1 VPRLRS
7 NQGFAL
13 PVTLF
18 VVALVTIMLSAAFVR
33 VRNDYRISDSS
44 GDMVDAAAVAQAGLN
59 KYMGQLTFDGCD
71 NAIRPLNGDSVRFN
85 VVGGYADVVAHV
97 THRPADTLAPW
108 MYVIRS
114 TGHLIRPTR
123 GAEPQA
129 ERTVA
134 QFAQWQ
140 YGAIETLAA
149 YTSASGMDRD
159 PNGPC
164 PAEPDGDSCGEFRG
178 RDHNYKSECRL
189 PDIPAIRV
197 PKGASKLE
205 SLDYF
210 TVEGITVKTNSD
222 KGTAEDTNIDWLGT
236 ITGGIVP
243 DVYGIRPW
251 DSSYPVQFVQG
262 DATIDCAPE
271 TWGYGLLIVTGDL
284 LIQGN
289 KGATAMGR
297 GCFQWNGVVI
307 VGKEIRFQSDDQ
319 RFDGLVISGMMEQID
334 SAIGRSE
341 YGGNYIDI
349 DFDSYEVRKALA
361 SLAGFAP
368 IGNAWVDN
376 WSSY

>member
-1 VPRLRS
+1 
-7 NQGFAL
+7 L

-59 KYMGQLTFDGCD
+59 KYMGQLSFDACD
-71 NAIRPLNGDSVRFN
+71 NAIRPVDGDSVRFN
-85 VVGGYADVVAHV
+85 VFGGYADVVAHV

-114 TGHLIRPTR
+114 KGHLIRPTR

-149 YTSASGMDRD
+149 YTSASGMDR
-159 PNGPC
+159 
-164 PAEPDGDSCGEFRG
+164 EPDPPDDLSCPEGSGSSCGEFNG
-178 RDHNYKSECRL
+178 VDQHFKSECRV

-197 PKGASKLE
+197 PSGGTKLG
-205 SLDYF
+205 SLSYF
-210 TVEGITVKTNSD
+210 SVTGSVVRSGSD
-222 KGTAEDTNIDWLGT
+222 QSVAEDTKIDWLKT

-251 DSSYPVQFVQG
+251 DSGYPVQFVQG
-262 DATIDCAPE
+262 DATIDCTPE
-271 TWGYGLLIVTGDL
+271 LWGWGLLVVTGDL
-284 LIQGN
+284 IITGN
-289 KGATAMGR
+289 KGATTMGR

-334 SAIGRSE
+334 SAVGRSE
-341 YGGNYIDI
+341 YGVNKIDI

-361 SLAGFAP
+361 PLAGFAP
-368 IGNAWVDN
+368 IGNAWLDN
-376 WSSY
+376 WSTY

>member
-1 VPRLRS
+1 MRHLRCDR
-7 NQGFAL
+7 GFAL

-18 VVALVTIMLSAAFVR
+18 VVALVTVMLSAVFVR

-44 GDMVDAAAVAQAGLN
+44 GDMVDALAVAQAGLN
-59 KYMGQLTFDGCD
+59 TYMSQIEFDDCD
-71 NAIRPLNGDSVRFN
+71 NAIRPDDGYSERIN
-85 VVGGYADVVAHV
+85 VPGGYADIVAQV

-114 TGHLIRPTR
+114 TGYLIRPTS

-140 YGAIETLAA
+140 YGSIETLAA

-164 PAEPDGDSCGEFRG
+164 PADPDGDGCGEFRG
-178 RDHNYKSECRL
+178 RDHNYKYECRL

-197 PKGASKLE
+197 PGGSGKIE
-205 SLDYF
+205 SLSYF
-210 TVEGITVKTNSD
+210 DVEGSVVRSGTD
-222 KGTAEDTNIDWLGT
+222 KSVAEDTNIDWLRT

-243 DVYGIRPW
+243 DEYGVRPW
-251 DSSYPVQFVQG
+251 DSSYPVQFVAG
-262 DATIDCAPE
+262 DATIDCDGE
-271 TWGYGLLIVTGDL
+271 MWGYGLLIVTGDL
-284 LIQGN
+284 WIVGN
-289 KGATAMGR
+289 RKPGATR
-297 GCFQWNGVVI
+297 GCLQWNGVVI
-307 VGKEIRFQSDDQ
+307 VGEEIEFLSDDQ
-319 RFDGLVISGMMEQID
+319 RFDGLVISGMMEQIGT
-334 SAIGRSE
+334 SVGRTE

-349 DFDSYEVRKALA
+349 DYDSYEVRKALA
-361 SLAGFAP
+361 PLAGFAP

-376 WSSY
+376 WSTY